1 MYKVERAIILA
12 AGFGSRLLPLTEVTP
27 KPLINVNGKVIIERM
42 IEALKENGIEEI
54 NIVVGYKKEKFEY
67 LKDKYSN
74 IRFIE
79 NKYYDTS
86 NNISSIY
93 AARDV
98 LKNVII
104 LEADI
109 LIYNSAVLNSK
120 FEKSGYNCVYMDN
133 GTAKEWGLKV
143 ENNTIINCDKTG
155 GKNNWQLYGISRWDE
170 ENGNKLKEHVKIE
183 FESNKESQL
192 YWDDIAL
199 IKYPNE
205 YNLGIYEMQK
215 NDVIEIDTLEE
226 LKSIDKKYI

>member
-1 MYKVERAIILA
+1 MCKVERAIILA
-12 AGFGSRLLPLTEVTP
+12 AGFGTRLLPLTEVTP
-27 KPLINVNGKVIIERM
+27 KPLIDVNGKIIIERM
-42 IEALKENGIEEI
+42 IEALKENGIDEI
-54 NIVVGYKKEKFEY
+54 NIVVGYKNEKFEY

-79 NKYYDTS
+79 NQYYSTS

-93 AARDV
+93 VAREL

-109 LIYNSAVLNSK
+109 IINNSAVLNSEFK
-120 FEKSGYNCVYMDN
+120 KSGYNCVYMDN

-143 ENNTIINCDKTG
+143 ENNTIINCDKSG

-170 ENGNKLKEHVKIE
+170 VEGNKLKEHVKIE
-183 FESNKESQL
+183 FERNKESQL

-199 IKYPNE
+199 TKYPNE
-205 YNLGIYEMQK
+205 YNLGIYEMKK

-226 LKSIDKKYI
+226 LKLIDKKYM